1 MREYELIGYVC
12 LADQEIAQH
21 NRKVHVIAGDR
32 YKLTFINQICY
43 WNNKNLG
50 SLLFCFGIVV
60 SGTVTA
66 FSAAGA
72 IGIGA
77 GIWYLKKLRATAP
90 VTCGVQTNDNRLF

>member
-1 MREYELIGYVC
+1 
-12 LADQEIAQH
+12 
-21 NRKVHVIAGDR
+21 
-32 YKLTFINQICY
+32 
-43 WNNKNLG
+43 
-50 SLLFCFGIVV
+50 LLFCLGIVV